1 MEYSMIVWI
10 GITGIGSV
18 CCLGLFLYGHYQTN
32 KVLDRLDNMISS
44 ALDGTFLEQNYDETK
59 LSMIE
64 TKMKQYL
71 DKAIGNVN
79 QMQKEKQNTNQL
91 ISDISH
97 QIKTPMANI
106 ILYSQLLLEQS
117 LSNDIKQYMNQM
129 VNQIEKLS
137 FLMESFIKMSRL
149 EYGIIKITAKENNIQ
164 ELIEQVIKQI
174 QPKAKEKQLVIIKKI
189 KEENETVLFDM
200 KWTIEAL
207 FNIIDNA
214 VKYSFPNQKIIIRAM
229 PYELF
234 YRIDICNKG
243 VGIEKEE
250 LNQIFKRFYRSN
262 QVKEEEGV
270 GLGLY
275 LSRKIIMAQGGYIKV
290 KSEKEKDGRETVFSI
305 FLPMQIPEMKIKYK
319 SK

>member
-1 MEYSMIVWI
+1 MEYGVMIWI
-10 GITGIGSV
+10 GITGTGSL
-18 CCLGLFLYGHYQTN
+18 CCLGLFLYGYYQTN
-32 KVLDRLDNMISS
+32 KVLYRLDNMISS
-44 ALDGTFLEQNYDETK
+44 ALDGTFLEQSYDETK

-97 QIKTPMANI
+97 QIKTPMANLM
-106 ILYSQLLLEQS
+106 LYSQLLLEQK
-117 LSNDIKQYMNQM
+117 LSNDAKHYMEQIA
-129 VNQIEKLS
+129 NQIEKLS

-149 EYGIIKITAKENNIQ
+149 EYGIIKITAKENKIQ
-164 ELIEQVIKQI
+164 ELIEHVIKQI
-174 QPKAKEKQLVIIKKI
+174 QPKAKEKQLVMITEI

-207 FNIIDNA
+207 FNIVDNA
-214 VKYSFPNQKIIIRAM
+214 VKYSVSNQKIKIIAM

-243 VGIEKEE
+243 IGIEKRE

-262 QVKEEEGV
+262 QVKEDEGV

-290 KSEKEKDGRETVFSI
+290 KSEKEKESRETVFSI
-305 FLPMQIPEMKIKYK
+305 FLPIQTPEMKLKYK